1 MTGTILQIDGRDH
14 WVRMEGSGPVVVL
27 EPAIGDV
34 GLTWGLVQPE
44 VGEFATVITHD
55 RPGLGHSSTVP
66 GLRDVGTM
74 VTELRST
81 LTALSLSPPYLLVG
95 HSSASLTVRAFA
107 HLHPEEVGGLVLV
120 DGAHED
126 QMERFPHELD
136 PRPMLTALTAN
147 SRGLA
152 ESARGRE
159 AVAPLTAVPESFPE
173 ALARLY
179 RDATAP
185 TSGRLEAAANEYEA
199 LEASQDQVRA
209 LAAAPIRWI
218 PLIALRHGL
227 AQPVPGIA
235 EEVNRRYEQTWQQL
249 QTELAATSDK
259 GEVRVA
265 EGAGHLIHHDRPD
278 LVVTAI
284 RDLIS

>member
-14 WVRMEGSGPVVVL
+14 WVRIEGSGPVVVL

-44 VGEFATVITHD
+44 VGEFATVFTHD

-66 GLRDVGTM
+66 GPRDVKTM
-74 VTELRST
+74 AAELRS
-81 LTALSLSPPYLLVG
+81 ALAAVSLIPPYILVG
-95 HSSASLTVRAFA
+95 HSYASLTVRAFA
-107 HLHPEEVGGLVLV
+107 HLHPEEAAGLVLV

-126 QMERFPHELD
+126 QMERFPLELD
-136 PRPMLTALTAN
+136 PRPMLAALTAN
-147 SRGLA
+147 LRELA
-152 ESARGRE
+152 ESVRGGE
-159 AVAPLTAVPESFPE
+159 TIAPLAPVPESFPVP
-173 ALARLY
+173 LAGLY
-179 RDATAP
+179 GDATLP
-185 TSGRLEAAANEYEA
+185 TSGRLEAAASEFEA

-209 LAAAPIRWI
+209 LTASPIPWI
-218 PLIALRHGL
+218 PLIALRHGV

-235 EEVNRRYEQTWQQL
+235 EEVNRRYQQTWQLL
-249 QTELAATSDK
+249 QAELAARSDR

-265 EGAGHLIHHDRPD
+265 EGVGHQIHHDRPD
-278 LVVTAI
+278 LVIAAI